1 MVSPRARV
9 TVGLQFL
16 HHRQAASFRFAHSL
30 PQRHGLV
37 QRPGQILDVM
47 TDFVSESRMPGRPHG
62 EARQRRVGRQP

>member
-16 HHRQAASFRFAHSL
+16 HHRQAVPFRFAHSP

-47 TDFVSESRMPGRPHG
+47 TDFVCDHVCLGALTG
-62 EARQRRVGRQP
+62 KRVKGG